1 MRAERFRGSP
11 IRSRS
16 WRNKLIER
24 GFVRKPGCAGLFV
37 LLRAIFRPADFF
49 ARRVFTDI
57 AEDGF
62 GKVTVGAKKSTLS
75 S

>member
-1 MRAERFRGSP
+1 
-11 IRSRS
+11 
-16 WRNKLIER
+16 
-24 GFVRKPGCAGLFV
+24 
-37 LLRAIFRPADFF
+37 LLRVIFRPADFF